1 MGNIVSSERNDDFLS
16 EICSIIRQ
24 GRENS
29 GIAVNRIMIDSYWLL
44 GKRIV
49 NEEQNGENRAQYG
62 KQILKIASDELTK
75 RFGKGFGIRNISY
88 FRQFYLLFPDLEI
101 LHTRVQNL
109 SWSHIR
115 TVLRV
120 DDENIRNWYLAEAS
134 REGWGVRLL
143 NRNIATQ
150 YYQRLLLSHSQQAK
164 NIVHQEM
171 ISKAPVDVSTQKLEF
186 FKNPLVAEFLGIS
199 QDFAY
204 SETAL
209 ETAII
214 NHLGKFLMELGKG
227 FAFVARQQRINTDMG
242 DYYIDLVFYNYI
254 LKCFVLVDLK
264 TDAISHQDVG
274 QMDMYIRMYDELKKR
289 PEDNPTIGLILC
301 SETSRDIARYSIL
314 NGNQQ
319 LFASKYLPY
328 LPTIEE
334 LQKEIENQKEIF
346 QLQFE
351 KTEESD
357 IT

>member
-1 MGNIVSSERNDDFLS
+1 MEDVVSSERNNNFLS
-16 EICSIIRQ
+16 EICSIIQQ

-29 GIAVNRIMIDSYWLL
+29 GNAVNRIMIDSYWLL

-62 KQILKIASDELTK
+62 KQILKFASEGLTK
-75 RFGKGFGIRNISY
+75 RFGKGFGIRNVSY
-88 FRQFYLLFPDLEI
+88 FRQFYLSFPNLEI

-109 SWSHIR
+109 TWSHIR

-120 DDENIRNWYLAEAS
+120 DDENVRNWYLSEAS
-134 REGWGVRLL
+134 RECWSVRLL

-164 NIVHQEM
+164 DIVRQEM
-171 ISKAPVDVSTQKLEF
+171 IAKAPVEDSAQKLEF
-186 FKNPLVAEFLGIS
+186 FKNPLVAEFLGIP

-227 FAFVARQQRINTDMG
+227 FAFVARQQRINTDTG
-242 DYYIDLVFYNYI
+242 DYFIDLVFYNYI

-264 TDAISHQDVG
+264 TDVISHQDVG

-328 LPTIEE
+328 LPTVEE

-351 KTEESD
+351 KTGESD
-357 IT
+357 IV